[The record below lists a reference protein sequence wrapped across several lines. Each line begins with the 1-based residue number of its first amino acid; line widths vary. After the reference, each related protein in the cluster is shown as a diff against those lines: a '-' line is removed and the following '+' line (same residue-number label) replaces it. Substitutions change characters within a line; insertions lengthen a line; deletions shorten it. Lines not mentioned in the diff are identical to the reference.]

1 MGGCG
6 PAATANVVTA
16 MRFMLTLPPLSLTKE
31 EAAAYSG
38 HSLRHLVPTVA
49 RILGFSEEA
58 RHELNRW
65 AIGVDRRRGG
75 QGNMPQVY
83 SQEAAEHRVVPIL
96 SRLISRVLER
106 AVELG
111 GVEQPRLLED
121 WALFRSD
128 TREEFVPP
136 DLLEGEATSS
146 ESDDD

>member
-1 MGGCG
+1 
-6 PAATANVVTA
+6 
-16 MRFMLTLPPLSLTKE
+16 
-31 EAAAYSG
+31 
-38 HSLRHLVPTVA
+38 
-49 RILGFSEEA
+49 
-58 RHELNRW
+58 
-65 AIGVDRRRGG
+65 
-75 QGNMPQVY
+75 MPQVY